1 MGYGILPARADR
13 RAAAISRRGSCDMS
27 VAGKWQISMDTP
39 IGTQKF
45 TWDLQQAGT
54 GWKGTLNAPTGAS
67 DLSNVQVTGSNVG
80 CNARVSTPLGA
91 VDVTFEGAVTGDKI
105 GGTCKTQYGNFQF
118 SGQRV

>member
-1 MGYGILPARADR
+1 
-13 RAAAISRRGSCDMS
+13 MS

-54 GWKGTLNAPTGAS
+54 AWKGTMNAPTGSS
-67 DLSNVQVTGSNVG
+67 DLSNVQVSGSNVG
-80 CNARVSTPLGA
+80 CSARVSTPLGQ

-105 GGTCKTQYGNFQF
+105 GGTCRTQFGNFQF
-118 SGQRV
+118 SGDRA